1 MRIARLTS
9 SIKFK
14 QFVFILLLLV
24 LAQVIIEGGKVNKL
38 YLPAPWDVLLEFKR
52 CLAENILLPNLL
64 LTLQEFGLGYLIAAG
79 LGIALGV
86 LFAICPAVDAFFT
99 PFFSALMSIP
109 KVSIFPLLT
118 IWIGIGF
125 MQKVVI
131 VTLFTF
137 FYIFFSTKSGA
148 TETHGNYLKV
158 AKVFRAT
165 RAQTIFKVML
175 PSAVPSI
182 FTGLRVTAATGVT
195 GVIFA
200 EMQASNAGLGFL
212 LSDAAALYNT
222 PRVFVLIVLV
232 TVLAVILVEI
242 VDCIERIFFKKHKA
256 KTNIKSEIPKQ

>member
-1 MRIARLTS
+1 MLTARLS
-9 SIKFK
+9 KSLKVR
-14 QFVFILLLLV
+14 QVVFIIVLLV
-24 LAQVIIEGGKVNKL
+24 VAQLVIEGGKINKL
-38 YLPAPWDVLLEFKR
+38 YLPAPWDVLVEFKK
-52 CLAENILLPNLL
+52 CLSENILWSNLL
-64 LTLQEFGLGYLIAAG
+64 VTLQEFGLGYLIAAVLGIG
-79 LGIALGV
+79 LGV
-86 LFAICPAVDAFFT
+86 VFAIFPAVDAFFT

-131 VTLFTF
+131 VTMFTF
-137 FYIFFSTKSGA
+137 FYIFFNTKSGA
-148 TETHGNYLKV
+148 SETHGNYLKV

-165 RAQTIFKVML
+165 KRQMIFKVML
-175 PSAVPSI
+175 PSAIPSI
-182 FTGLRVTAATGVT
+182 FTGLRVTAAIGVT

-232 TVLAVILVEI
+232 TVLAVVLVAI
-242 VDCIERIFFKKHKA
+242 VDWFERVFFKKHHRN
-256 KTNIKSEIPKQ
+256 TSVKSEVAKQ